1 MFCPKC
7 GYKIEGKLKF
17 CPKCGQKLTE
27 SKQTGKSKNIVK
39 KAVKGNF
46 SKKKPHKKSSI
57 IAIVSIIAILFVY
70 FVVYVPTTVNA
81 VMKKSNFTSG
91 NGYRVSMNAVKKE
104 IDINVDTHQ
113 MGSIESALDNDHF
126 DTSKLAIEEQL
137 AIAANSVDSKTIGK
151 WTIQLRQSTYK
162 DTDAVLWQ
170 FSGKDEIHRYQNT
183 AACRKAHQVYLQRE
197 ADQAQNDQENS
208 DAAGVAGG
216 IAGGV
221 LGWMF

>member
-1 MFCPKC
+1 
-7 GYKIEGKLKF
+7 
-17 CPKCGQKLTE
+17 
-27 SKQTGKSKNIVK
+27 V
-39 KAVKGNF
+39 
-46 SKKKPHKKSSI
+46 
-57 IAIVSIIAILFVY
+57 
-70 FVVYVPTTVNA
+70 
-81 VMKKSNFTSG
+81 
-91 NGYRVSMNAVKKE
+91 NAVKKE

-170 FSGKDEIHRYQNT
+170 FSGKDETHRYQNT

-221 LGWMF
+221 LGGCFKKGILNWRKKKEASFVLIAGQKMIVKQNFASNVANH